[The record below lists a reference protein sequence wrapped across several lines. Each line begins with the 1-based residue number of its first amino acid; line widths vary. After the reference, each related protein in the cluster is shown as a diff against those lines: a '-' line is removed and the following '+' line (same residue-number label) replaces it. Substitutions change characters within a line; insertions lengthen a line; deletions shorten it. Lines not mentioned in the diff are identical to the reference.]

1 MSGAAGEAALRP
13 CRSVLYMP
21 GSNARALAWGRELD
35 ADALIL
41 DLEDAVA
48 VSAKD
53 EARERVAQALREG
66 GFGRR
71 RVVVRINALATSWG
85 RADVERLAPLR
96 PDALLLPKVERPEQL
111 AEAAELAASAGAPE
125 LPLWAM
131 VETPRAIL
139 NLAAIAG
146 FGPPLGALVAGT
158 SDLVKD
164 LHARHTPARGET
176 LAALSLTVLAARAHG
191 LLALD
196 GVHLDLDD
204 AAGLEAACRQGR
216 DLGFDGKTLIH
227 PRQIGAANAAFGVPE
242 AEIERARTVIAAWGE
257 AQSRGSGV
265 AVVDGQLVEALH
277 VEEARRVLA
286 LARSLDAD
294 AAP

>member
-13 CRSVLYMP
+13 CRSALYMP
-21 GSNARALAWGRELD
+21 GSNARALARGRELD

-53 EARERVAQALREG
+53 EAREWVAQALREG

-71 RVVVRINALATSWG
+71 RVVVRINALATPWG
-85 RADVERLAPLR
+85 RADVARLAPLR

-139 NLAAIAG
+139 NLAAIAS

-204 AAGLEAACRQGR
+204 AARLEAACRQGR

-242 AEIERARTVIAAWGE
+242 AEIERARAVIAAWGE

>member
-1 MSGAAGEAALRP
+1 MNVAQERSERP
-13 CRSVLYMP
+13 FRSVLYMP
-21 GSNARALAWGRELD
+21 GANPRALARARDLD
-35 ADALIL
+35 ADAVIL

-48 VSAKD
+48 IAAKE
-53 EARERVAQALREG
+53 EARGLVEQALRQR

-71 RVVVRINALATSWG
+71 SVVVRVNGLDTPWG
-85 RADVERLAPLR
+85 RADVRAVAPLR

-111 AEAAELAASAGAPE
+111 AEVSELAGRCGAAD

-131 VETPRAIL
+131 VETPRAIV

-146 FGPPLGALVAGT
+146 AGLPLRALVAGT

-164 LHARHTPARGET
+164 LHARHTPARTEV

-196 GVHLDLDD
+196 GVHLALDD
-204 AAGLEAACRQGR
+204 AAGLQAACEQGR

-227 PRQIGAANAAFGVPE
+227 PRQIEAANAVFGMSA
-242 AEIERARTVIAAWGE
+242 AEIERAQAVIAAWRE
-257 AQSRGSGV
+257 AQARGSGV
-265 AVVDGQLVEALH
+265 AVLDGRLVEALH
-277 VEEARRVLA
+277 VGEAQRVLA
-286 LARSLDAD
+286 LARAI
-294 AAP
+294 AAA

>member
-21 GSNARALAWGRELD
+21 GSNARALARGRELD

-71 RVVVRINALATSWG
+71 RVVVRINALATPWG

-139 NLAAIAG
+139 NLAAIAS

-242 AEIERARTVIAAWGE
+242 AEIERARAVIAAWGE

>member
-1 MSGAAGEAALRP
+1 MNVAQGRTERP
-13 CRSVLYMP
+13 FRSVLYMP
-21 GSNARALAWGRELD
+21 GANPRALARARELD

-53 EARERVAQALREG
+53 EARGLVERALRQG

-71 RVVVRINALATSWG
+71 SVVVRINGLDTPWG
-85 RADVERLAPLR
+85 RADVRALAPLR
-96 PDALLLPKVERPEQL
+96 PAALLLPKVERPEQL
-111 AEAAELAASAGAPE
+111 AEVSELAGQCGAPD

-146 FGPPLGALVAGT
+146 AGLPLRALVAGT

-164 LHARHTPARGET
+164 LHARHTLARTEVLT
-176 LAALSLTVLAARAHG
+176 ALSLTVLAARAHG

-196 GVHLDLDD
+196 GVHLELDD
-204 AAGLEAACRQGR
+204 AAGLQAACRQGR

-227 PRQIGAANAAFGVPE
+227 PRQIEAANAAFGMSD
-242 AEIERARTVIAAWGE
+242 AEVERAQAVIAAWRE
-257 AQSRGSGV
+257 AQARGSGV
-265 AVVDGQLVEALH
+265 AVVDGKLVEALH
-277 VEEARRVLA
+277 VDEARRVLA
-286 LARSLDAD
+286 LARAI
-294 AAP
+294 ATV

>member
-1 MSGAAGEAALRP
+1 MSAVQERIQRP
-13 CRSVLYMP
+13 MRSVLYMP
-21 GSNARALAWGRELD
+21 GTNPRALARARELD

-48 VSAKD
+48 VSAKE
-53 EARERVAQALREG
+53 EARAGVAQALRQG
-66 GFGRR
+66 GYGRR
-71 RVVVRINALATSWG
+71 SVVVRINALDTPWG
-85 RADVERLAPLR
+85 RADVQALAPLR

-111 AEAAELAASAGAPE
+111 AEVAELASQFGAPD

-131 VETPRAIL
+131 VETPPAIL

-146 FGPPLGALVAGT
+146 AGLPLRALVAGT

-164 LHARHTPARGET
+164 LHARHTPGRTEV
-176 LAALSLTVLAARAHG
+176 LVALSLTVLAARAHG

-204 AAGLEAACRQGR
+204 AAGLQAACRQGR

-227 PRQIGAANAAFGVPE
+227 PRQIEAANAAFGMSD
-242 AEIERARTVIAAWGE
+242 AEIERARAVIAAWGE
-257 AQSRGSGV
+257 AQVRGSGV
-265 AVVDGQLVEALH
+265 AVVDGKLVEALH
-277 VEEARRVLA
+277 VEEAQRVLA
-286 LARSLDAD
+286 LARAI
-294 AAP
+294 AAA

>member
-21 GSNARALAWGRELD
+21 GSNARALARGRELD

-71 RVVVRINALATSWG
+71 RVVVRINALATPWG
-85 RADVERLAPLR
+85 RADVARLAPLR

-176 LAALSLTVLAARAHG
+176 LAALSLTVLAARARG

-242 AEIERARTVIAAWGE
+242 AEIERARAVIAAWGE

>member
-21 GSNARALAWGRELD
+21 GSNARALARGRELD

-71 RVVVRINALATSWG
+71 RVVVRINALATPWG
-85 RADVERLAPLR
+85 RADVTRLAPLR

-242 AEIERARTVIAAWGE
+242 AEIERARAVIAAWGE

>member
-1 MSGAAGEAALRP
+1 MSGAAREAALRP

-21 GSNARALAWGRELD
+21 GSNARALARGRELD

-71 RVVVRINALATSWG
+71 RVVVRINALATPWG

-111 AEAAELAASAGAPE
+111 AEAAELAASAGAPD

-164 LHARHTPARGET
+164 LHARHTPARSET
-176 LAALSLTVLAARAHG
+176 LTALSLTVLAARAHG

-242 AEIERARTVIAAWGE
+242 AEIERAQAVIAAWGE